1 MKIIISSSQL
11 SLLKENVTHT
21 YIKRR
26 TKIADEYFNSLNPKD
41 ICDYWH
47 PDEVEDYIHDVIT
60 EMIRYIIWDY
70 PDAFNNTN
78 LNGAKNYDK
87 VLDLLTRLGFP
98 EKIKNFFQDTM
109 SKCERIA
116 MMDTFN

>member
-26 TKIADEYFNSLNPKD
+26 TKIADEYFNSLNPQD

-60 EMIRYIIWDY
+60 EMVRNIIWDY
-70 PDAFNNTN
+70 PGAFNNTN
-78 LNGAKNYDK
+78 LNGAKNYEK
-87 VLDLLTRLGFP
+87 VLDLLTRLGFLRKL
-98 EKIKNFFQDTM
+98 KISFKIQ
-109 SKCERIA
+109 
-116 MMDTFN
+116 

>member
-11 SLLKENVTHT
+11 SLLKENVTHA

-26 TKIADEYFNSLNPKD
+26 TKIADEYFDSLNPQD

-47 PDEVEDYIHDVIT
+47 PREVDDYIHDVIT
-60 EMIRYIIWDY
+60 EMVRNIIWDY
-70 PDAFNNTN
+70 PDAFVADN
-78 LNGAKNYDK
+78 LNYSKNYDN
-87 VLDLLTRLGFP
+87 VLDLLTRFGFP

-116 MMDTFN
+116 MMDN